1 MRTIYTLFLF
11 SVLAAKASAQA
22 VYSEVFDLEK
32 GLPTSEI
39 QAVHQ
44 DELGYL
50 WLATPSGLLR
60 YDGYVFHH
68 YTRADGLA
76 GDDIRQIYEDKKNR
90 FWLLS
95 AASGLTVWQNSSFA
109 PHRLSAPLQALAKG
123 REVAS
128 FDIDAGDTLWLA
140 LQQQPPFAPDYR
152 LYFAAEKDS
161 IWQAYDSINLQ
172 ANAPLS
178 AMYLYNIS
186 KSLLRQPRPF
196 LLGAA
201 AENKAN
207 PRPIGLNLATAKTDF
222 LPLTNSGDCHCAWH
236 QANLYCINQKYWAVF
251 SRLGELLQADSFR
264 QETLPKIADFYID
277 HAGQA
282 WAATAEGAYLWAGA
296 KLGDV
301 KLGEPP
307 SRYFSG
313 YDVRQIRQ
321 DREGNYW
328 LATWGD
334 GLIFMPYLHIQVQ
347 AVSPYVHQNH
357 ILSLLYSPPFVQA
370 LSGVGMVYKLTP
382 QTVLPTYYNQSA
394 TAARAWW
401 QDSERQQIH
410 IGNGRSIEEATGNAA
425 WAWWKPEGGDIN
437 ARAFAALD
445 KNTLFVAANYG
456 FMRVDMLTHQ
466 RQWQSSQIGFNQLV
480 NDILVWQQDSVFLAT
495 ASGLYLYLPQS
506 QTINLADTSAAART
520 PIRQLHRFDNTLIL
534 ATAGEGIWYKDI
546 EKSAQN
552 WAQISTNTGLSSNF
566 VRKVYAKNDK
576 AKNSNIWWVATNRG
590 LDKIAWPSATNLS
603 TPKEIINYSHRNGLP
618 NSSINDILQT
628 DEGRL
633 WLATDAGIVS
643 FMPQQLEQAAAQKAP
658 PVHISHIAVNGQE
671 RLLSDSLNMDYWQN
685 NIQIQ
690 YLGIHFRERGR
701 LLYRYRLD
709 GLDTNWIESQERN
722 IQYTNLPAGDYVF
735 WVSTQANDASWHP
748 NPAKIKFTIRPPF
761 WKTNSFL
768 AAAAG
773 SSFFLLLFFIWQF
786 RRRNRIQR
794 QLWASKQNA
803 LHAQMNPHFIFNAM
817 NSILYFVRQNDKR
830 QATAFLASFSSLIR
844 RILDNSKQS
853 LISLS
858 EEVDT
863 LQRYLE
869 LEKLRLS
876 NPSDN
881 FKIEVAPDIDTELW
895 KLPPM
900 LIQPL
905 IENSIMHGLLPKTE
919 GERRLLVSM
928 QVVRKKLCI
937 TVEDNGIG
945 RKAAGEIRSR
955 RNITHTSYGAE
966 NISQRLKLL
975 NQIYKKAISIE
986 IQDLFDAD
994 KVAAGTK
1001 IIVWIPLGL

>member
-1 MRTIYTLFLF
+1 MRTIYTLLLF
-11 SVLAAKASAQA
+11 SILAGDASAQA

-39 QAVHQ
+39 QAIHQ

-60 YDGYVFHH
+60 YDGYIFHH
-68 YTRADGLA
+68 YTTADGLA
-76 GDDIRQIYEDKKNR
+76 GNDIRQIYEDKKNR

-95 AASGLTVWQNSSFA
+95 AASGLTIWQNSTFA
-109 PHRLSAPLQALAKG
+109 PHRLSKSLQTLAKG

-128 FDIDAGDTLWLA
+128 FDIDAGDTLWVSLR
-140 LQQQPPFAPDYR
+140 QQPPFAPDYR

-161 IWQAYDSINLQ
+161 IWQVYDSINLQ
-172 ANAPLS
+172 ANAPFS
-178 AMYLYNIS
+178 AVYLYNIP
-186 KSLLRQPRPF
+186 KSLLREPKPF

-201 AENKAN
+201 AENKIAA
-207 PRPIGLNLATAKTDF
+207 RAIGLNLATTKADF
-222 LPLTNSGDCHCAWH
+222 LQLSNSGDCHCAWH
-236 QANLYCINQKYWAVF
+236 KANLYCINQKYWAVF
-251 SRLGELLQADSFR
+251 SRLGELVQADSFQ
-264 QETLPKIADFYID
+264 QESLPIIQNFYID
-277 HAGQA
+277 QKGQA
-282 WAATAEGAYLWAGA
+282 WAATAKGAYMWANP
-296 KLGDV
+296 KLADA
-301 KLGEPP
+301 P
-307 SRYFSG
+307 SRYFAG
-313 YDVRQIRQ
+313 YDVRQVRQ

-347 AVSPYVHQNH
+347 AVSPYAHQNH

-370 LSGVGMVYKLTP
+370 LSSVGMVYKLSP

-394 TAARAWW
+394 TAARAWY
-401 QDSERQQIH
+401 QDKERQQIH
-410 IGNGRSIEEATGNAA
+410 IGNGKSIEEATGNAA
-425 WAWWKPEGGDIN
+425 WAWWKPEAGEIN

-445 KNTLFVAANYG
+445 KNTLFVAANFG

-466 RQWQSSQIGFNQLV
+466 NQWQSSQIGFNQLV
-480 NDILVWQQDSVFLAT
+480 NDILVWTKDSIYLAT
-495 ASGLYLYLPQS
+495 AAGLYLYIPAA
-506 QTINLADTSAAART
+506 QTINLADTSQAASA
-520 PIRQLHRFDNTLIL
+520 PIRQLHRFGNTLIL
-534 ATAGEGIWYKDI
+534 ATDGAGIWYKDI
-546 EKSAQN
+546 DKAAN
-552 WAQISTNTGLSSNF
+552 HWAQISISTGLSSNF
-566 VRKVYAKNDK
+566 VRKVLAKN
-576 AKNSNIWWVATNRG
+576 NNIWWVATNRG
-590 LDKIAWPSATNLS
+590 LDKIVWPSAANL
-603 TPKEIINYSHRNGLP
+603 TKPKEIINYSHRNGLP
-618 NSSINDILQT
+618 NSSINDILAT

-671 RLLSDSLNMDYWQN
+671 RLLSDTLSMDYWQN

-709 GLDTNWIESQERN
+709 GLDTAWIESHERS

-735 WVSTQANDASWHP
+735 WVSTQANDGSWHP
-748 NPAKIKFTIRPPF
+748 NPAKIQFSIRQPF
-761 WKTNSFL
+761 WKTNIFL
-768 AAAAG
+768 AAVAG
-773 SSFFLLLFFIWQF
+773 GIFLFFLLFIWQF
-786 RRRNRIQR
+786 RRRSRIQR

-844 RILDNSKQS
+844 RILDNSKRS

-858 EEVDT
+858 EEIDT

-876 NPSDN
+876 NPTDN
-881 FKIEVAPDIDTELW
+881 FKIEVSPDINTETW
-895 KLPPM
+895 QLPPM

-928 QVVRKKLCI
+928 QVVRKKLCV

-966 NISQRLKLL
+966 NITQRLKLL
-975 NQIYKKAISIE
+975 NQIYKKSISIE

-994 KVAAGTK
+994 NIAAGTK